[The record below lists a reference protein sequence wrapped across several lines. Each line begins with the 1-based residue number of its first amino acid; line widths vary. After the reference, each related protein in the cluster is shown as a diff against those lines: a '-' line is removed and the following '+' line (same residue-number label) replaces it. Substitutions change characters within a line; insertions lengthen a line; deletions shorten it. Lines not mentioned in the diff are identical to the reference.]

1 MSDVFS
7 YAVKETVSTTLD
19 VPVNAIT
26 EVTVKGNRRVL
37 LSGVAISY
45 VLSITSG
52 RSAESFMTMLNE
64 SVISHSFATS
74 LSRNSGLAITGVS
87 GLRFVNYSPTTSP
100 TDTPVIAAGQDAMC
114 VALLCRTLFCCVI
127 LCSVLFYFVLFYP
140 ALFYRERGTLLL
152 QSLKLESYEN

>member
-1 MSDVFS
+1 MFS

-19 VPVNAIT
+19 VPVSAIN

-37 LSGVAISY
+37 LSGVDISY
-45 VLSITSG
+45 VLSMTGS

-87 GLRFVNYSPTTSP
+87 NLRFVDYSPTMSP

-114 VALLCRTLFCCVI
+114 VALLCPTLFCCVI
-127 LCSVLFYFVLFYP
+127 FCFVLFCFVLFYP
-140 ALFYRERGTLLL
+140 ALFCRERGTLPL
-152 QSLKLESYEN
+152 QSLKLELYEYW